1 MSKSKLVMS
10 GTSVPVE
17 CFLVLLLF
25 LSGILVVRLDGTTD
39 TMDTVR
45 VWNAVITAALSMSC
59 REPGVCMSE
68 TFNHDYLL
76 LLLLLLPKIFL
87 PYFMYLVS
95 FKSFIEHQ

>member
-1 MSKSKLVMS
+1 MS

-59 REPGVCMSE
+59 RVPGVCMSE
-68 TFNHDYLL
+68 TFNQ
-76 LLLLLLPKIFL
+76 FTAGC
-87 PYFMYLVS
+87 
-95 FKSFIEHQ
+95 